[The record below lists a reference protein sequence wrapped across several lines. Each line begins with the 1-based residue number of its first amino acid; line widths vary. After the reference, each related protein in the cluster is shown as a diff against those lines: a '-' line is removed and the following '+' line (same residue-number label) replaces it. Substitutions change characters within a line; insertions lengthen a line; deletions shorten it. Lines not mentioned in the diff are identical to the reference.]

1 MDIPPDRRAEGGDT
15 MDKRYLRFPLSILFP
30 MLDGETIEQAED
42 RMIERID
49 PDGDVEVMSWN
60 EGDVEVIEDDDAEVD

>member
-1 MDIPPDRRAEGGDT
+1 MGRH
-15 MDKRYLRFPLSILFP
+15 LRFTLTVIFP
-30 MLDGETIEQAED
+30 MLDGETKEQAED

-60 EGDVEVIEDDDAEVD
+60 EGFVEVIEDETD

>member
-1 MDIPPDRRAEGGDT
+1 MARKRGIT
-15 MDKRYLRFPLSILFP
+15 MRYLRFPITILFP

-49 PDGDVEVMSWN
+49 PDGDVEVMRWN
-60 EGDVEVIEDDDAEVD
+60 EGDVEVVEDDDETD

>member
-1 MDIPPDRRAEGGDT
+1 MG
-15 MDKRYLRFPLSILFP
+15 KRYLRFPITILFP

-49 PDGDVEVMSWN
+49 QDGDVEVMSWN
-60 EGDVEVIEDDDAEVD
+60 EGEVEVFDDDDEVD

>member
-1 MDIPPDRRAEGGDT
+1 
-15 MDKRYLRFPLSILFP
+15 MDKRYLRFPLTILFP

-49 PDGDVEVMSWN
+49 PDGDVEAMSWN
-60 EGDVEVIEDDDAEVD
+60 EGEVEVFDDNDEVD

>member
-1 MDIPPDRRAEGGDT
+1 MDIPPDRRAEGGGT
-15 MDKRYLRFPLSILFP
+15 VGKRYLRFPITILFP

-60 EGDVEVIEDDDAEVD
+60 EGEVEVFDDDDEVD

>member
-1 MDIPPDRRAEGGDT
+1 M
-15 MDKRYLRFPLSILFP
+15 RYLRFPLTIFFP
-30 MLDGETIEQAED
+30 MLDGETKEQAED

-60 EGDVEVIEDDDAEVD
+60 EGDVEVVEDDDEGD

>member
-1 MDIPPDRRAEGGDT
+1 MG
-15 MDKRYLRFPLSILFP
+15 KRYLRFPITILFP
-30 MLDGETIEQAED
+30 MLDGETVEQAED

-60 EGDVEVIEDDDAEVD
+60 EGEVEVIEDESD

>member
-1 MDIPPDRRAEGGDT
+1 MGRQL
-15 MDKRYLRFPLSILFP
+15 KFPITIFFP
-30 MLDGETIEQAED
+30 MLDGETVEQAED

-60 EGDVEVIEDDDAEVD
+60 EGEVEVIEDESD

>member
-1 MDIPPDRRAEGGDT
+1 MDAGADRGTEEGGT
-15 MDKRYLRFPLSILFP
+15 VGKRYLRFPITILFP

-49 PDGDVEVMSWN
+49 QDGDVEVMSWN
-60 EGDVEVIEDDDAEVD
+60 EGEVEVFDDDDEVD

>member
-1 MDIPPDRRAEGGDT
+1 MG
-15 MDKRYLRFPLSILFP
+15 KRYLRFPITILFP

-49 PDGDVEVMSWN
+49 PDGDVEAMSWN
-60 EGDVEVIEDDDAEVD
+60 EGQVEVVEDEEAQG